1 MIEKKVS
8 EIERQKERK
17 KERKKEIEEEIN
29 LRRKRIPKN
38 DQDGK
43 KELHKE

>member
-8 EIERQKERK
+8 EIERQ